1 MKIVTLI
8 LSTFLICLSLSS
20 YAQKAA
26 SRVETYQQPGLAPVK
41 GYYSIGNNAA
51 KLNTPA
57 TGQVFSGLK
66 ISSKKTAPEAQKGYY
81 ATGNNNKKLTRQ
93 ITFEEVQPSGQTKY
107 KAKPTK
113 GYYSI
118 GRNAD
123 KLK

>member
-1 MKIVTLI
+1 MKALTLI
-8 LSTFLICLSLSS
+8 LSATLLSLSISS
-20 YAQKAA
+20 YAQKADGQ
-26 SRVETYQQPGLAPVK
+26 TKTNQQPTPAPLK

-57 TGQVFSGLK
+57 NGQVSSGLR
-66 ISSKKTAPEAQKGYY
+66 ISRKKTAPEVQKGYY
-81 ATGNNNKKLTRQ
+81 ATGNNNTKLTRQ
-93 ITFEEVQPSGQTKY
+93 ITFEEVRPSGQTRY
-107 KAKPTK
+107 KARPTK